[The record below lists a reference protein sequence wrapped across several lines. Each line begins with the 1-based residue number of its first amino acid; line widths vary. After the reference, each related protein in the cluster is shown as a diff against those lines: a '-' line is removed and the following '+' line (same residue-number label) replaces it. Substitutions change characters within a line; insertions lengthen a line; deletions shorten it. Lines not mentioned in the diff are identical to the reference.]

1 MVIYRDQIKY
11 FKSADNVPFMN
22 QVVEVKEEYRDILKA
37 VTHVDGTAR
46 IQSVREG
53 NMYKLL
59 KSFEKQS
66 GFPILL
72 NTSFNVKDKTIVLY
86 PEDALQTFYD
96 TDMDI
101 LVINNE
107 MYFK

>member
-1 MVIYRDQIKY
+1 
-11 FKSADNVPFMN
+11 
-22 QVVEVKEEYRDILKA
+22 
-37 VTHVDGTAR
+37 
-46 IQSVREG
+46 
-53 NMYKLL
+53 MYKLL

-72 NTSFNVKDKTIVLY
+72 NTSFNVKDKTIILY
-86 PEDALQTFYD
+86 PEDALQTFHD

-101 LVINNE
+101 LVINNK